1 MVNDR
6 GWSSQ
11 SSAACGSGGK
21 RESEDESDQRGLNTK
36 LDLARDQNGRPIRA
50 MITAGTTADR
60 SPTGDLRPRIQAQH

>member
-11 SSAACGSGGK
+11 SSATRGGGK
-21 RESEDESDQRGLNTK
+21 RKSEDESNQRGLNTK
-36 LDLARDQNGRPIRA
+36 LDLALDQNGRPIRA

-60 SPTGDLRPRIQAQH
+60 SPAEDLRPRIQAQH